1 MTMIKNIFIALT
13 SACLLYAC
21 IGTDV
26 SENKA
31 DMSSDVAEIT
41 VQAEFEADGDNVRT
55 VVIRSN
61 RSWFAHLDDLDHPID
76 SSDPQARV
84 NWATLSVE
92 RHQNLTNTVDETE
105 VVITF
110 NENFSSEAIN
120 GVLNIWCEGKIV
132 KSIPVTQK
140 GRLYRVSA
148 HTDIVQ
154 AKCDSDIVSVTV
166 DCNTKWTAR
175 ISAES
180 TADVRLDVESGTG
193 EGTLNVIF
201 GENFS
206 QTEEKT
212 AEIIFSAKNCEDYA
226 LTISQGRAVPYVYI
240 LPEYDGRV
248 LGGENQASIRIRSNA
263 DWTAEVV
270 DSDFEDFT
278 IVNQSGA
285 KGTSEP
291 QEVNVT
297 FKANDSGDPKNIKTA
312 RIRFTAHGIDKPV
325 EYVFRQRGTF
335 VVSFED
341 MSAFGPEI
349 PNTLNKGNTHPDPD
363 NFNNNLCRPDRVN
376 TDVDVFK
383 YTSGNY
389 SVDVELSQY
398 IMYETSKSALY
409 VIGAGKYPYIKV
421 AGIEGL
427 TIEEVSLGCSRTD
440 AGYVYFAGNVV
451 ADDHILE
458 NAGKTTIEYTE
469 YLPQVTWTSATDG
482 SLHYIDFDLSE
493 KGVPV
498 EEGRGCTIRTSSKNG
513 TTDTVN
519 KTKMYVKTITFKY
532 L

>member
-1 MTMIKNIFIALT
+1 MSRKIVSMLT
-13 SACLLYAC
+13 AGFLFWGCMGVNDTENDSLL
-21 IGTDV
+21 DV
-26 SENKA
+26 SDTEI
-31 DMSSDVAEIT
+31 VA
-41 VQAEFEADGDNVRT
+41 QAEFVSETDKTKT
-55 VVIRSN
+55 VVVRSN
-61 RSWFAHLDDLDHPID
+61 RSWFAHLDDLDHPV
-76 SSDPQARV
+76 DPADPDAKV
-84 NWATLSVE
+84 SWATLSVE
-92 RHQNLTNTVDETE
+92 HHQNLTNTTVETE
-105 VVITF
+105 IVITF
-110 NENFSSEAIN
+110 NENLSGDAVN

-154 AKCDSDIVSVTV
+154 AKCDSDIVPVTV

-341 MSAFGPEI
+341 MSAFSPEI

-398 IMYETSKSALY
+398 IMYETSQSALY

-498 EEGRGCTIRTSSKNG
+498 EEGRGCTIRTSSRNG